1 MVMKYLSVLLLSVI
15 LLTSC
20 DAPNCSCEFDEN
32 GEPPKLK
39 VTNTTSCGHLHT
51 VSLVGYQFE
60 SLYINKDESKTFTL
74 TDGIPA
80 GLEDVNVYV
89 LGSNSSGTKGLGD
102 NITVDFVAGQT
113 TSIKMVLPSTAT
125 FCDYAEIYLELDE

>member
-1 MVMKYLSVLLLSVI
+1 MVMKYLSMLLLSAI

-39 VTNTTSCGHLHT
+39 VTNNACGIIEE
-51 VSLVGYQFE
+51 VSLVGYDFKNLAIGE
-60 SLYINKDESKTFTL
+60 GESKTFTL

-80 GLEDVNVYV
+80 GLDDVNVNV
-89 LGSNSSGTKGLGD
+89 GVKSSTRGFNG
-102 NITVDFVAGQT
+102 NISVDFTAGQT
-113 TSIKMVLPSTAT
+113 SGIKLVKVKFPNECNTQY
-125 FCDYAEIYLELDE
+125 FGLELDE